1 MEQNGNIR
9 LSKGGFVQCHRNA
22 RSILAADGILCS
34 FTAMRATLTD
44 WSTSPHMAVAKEL
57 AVVPRRKP
65 AEDVK
70 TPPRPA
76 KGTGLDLHA
85 FHKLMTKRFPK
96 ILAELAK

>member
-1 MEQNGNIR
+1 
-9 LSKGGFVQCHRNA
+9 
-22 RSILAADGILCS
+22 
-34 FTAMRATLTD
+34 
-44 WSTSPHMAVAKEL
+44 MAVAKEL

-76 KGTGLDLHA
+76 KGTGVDLHV